1 MAKRAKKAARKG
13 ISDRGGVQSVAFA
26 TAVLKSLASSGS
38 LALKDISAATGMPR
52 AKVHRYLVS
61 LRRTGMV
68 AQDSDSGRYRIGST
82 AIAIGL
88 SGLRRISPAA
98 EVCAALPALRDR
110 TGQTVTAAI
119 WSEIGPVVIAM
130 HESDHWLNMNVR
142 IGSTL
147 PLTTTAIG
155 RTFLAHLPE
164 SVTATLVEEE
174 LRRMGD
180 AADANLEDLLA
191 EIRSRKLA
199 RAPSAMLPGVDAIA
213 APVFDYRDGLV
224 AVICVV
230 ARSQANI
237 TGWDGTAVRALTE
250 TAQELSARLG
260 YLAGGD
266 KATETTTA
274 KIVRSSPR
282 RRGARIKKRTGFPL
296 SRE

>member
-1 MAKRAKKAARKG
+1 M
-13 ISDRGGVQSVAFA
+13 
-26 TAVLKSLASSGS
+26 ASSGS
-38 LALKDISAATGMPR
+38 LSLKDIAGATGMPR

-68 AQDSDSGRYRIGST
+68 AQDAETGRYRIGST

-130 HESDHWLNMNVR
+130 HESDHWLTMNIR
-142 IGSTL
+142 IGSAL

-155 RTFLAHLPE
+155 RTFLAHLPA
-164 SVTATLVEEE
+164 SVTAPLAEEE
-174 LRRMGD
+174 LHRMGE
-180 AADANLEDLLA
+180 AADSNLDALLA
-191 EIRSRKLA
+191 EIRTRKLA

-213 APVFDYRDGLV
+213 APVFDHRDSLV

-230 ARSQANI
+230 ARAQANI
-237 TGWDGTAVRALTE
+237 TGWEGTAVRALTE

-260 YLAGGD
+260 HLEGEE
-266 KATETTTA
+266 KASDPPAT
-274 KIVRSSPR
+274 KIARSSPR
-282 RRGARIKKRTGFPL
+282 KRGPRAKRAGFPP